1 MTTTRVDFYQLS
13 RDPVDVTVAKL
24 ARKVLQ
30 AGERLVVVSGDDA
43 QRTHLSQVLW
53 QQGGAAFLA
62 NGMAGGAHEARQ
74 PTPLRRLPRGW
85 VG

>member
-30 AGERLVVVSGDDA
+30 AGERWSSAELTSA
-43 QRTHLSQVLW
+43 
-53 QQGGAAFLA
+53 
-62 NGMAGGAHEARQ
+62 
-74 PTPLRRLPRGW
+74 
-85 VG
+85 